1 MKKLLILMAVTVAS
15 AFALQAQK
23 GLNVA
28 KVFQGCYAKM
38 PDAVVTYLTGDAVE
52 KYDLSLYRSLAVTC
66 DAATANEVEQLVL
79 KDGLTATSKETVYRG
94 GRLKFGSFTLPK
106 RNYLNRYLFY
116 VNKDADSGK
125 STARIVVVYMSGDA
139 SPEKV
144 KKLINTG
151 K

>member
-15 AFALQAQK
+15 AFAMQAQK

-28 KVFQGCYAKM
+28 KVFEGRYAKM
-38 PDAVVTYLTGDAVE
+38 PDAVVTYLIGDAVE
-52 KYDLSLYRSLAVTC
+52 KYDLELYRSLAVTC
-66 DAATANEVEQLVL
+66 DGATANEVEQLVL

-94 GRLKFGSFTLPK
+94 GHLKFGSFTLPK

-125 STARIVVVYMSGDA
+125 NNARIVVVYMSGDA

>member
-1 MKKLLILMAVTVAS
+1 MKKLLILLAVTVAS

-28 KVFQGCYAKM
+28 KVFQGRYAKM

-66 DAATANEVEQLVL
+66 DAATAKEVEQLVL

-125 STARIVVVYMSGDA
+125 NTARIVVVYMSGDA

>member
-1 MKKLLILMAVTVAS
+1 M
-15 AFALQAQK
+15 
-23 GLNVA
+23 
-28 KVFQGCYAKM
+28 
-38 PDAVVTYLTGDAVE
+38 
-52 KYDLSLYRSLAVTC
+52 TC

-125 STARIVVVYMSGDA
+125 NTARIVVVYMSGDA

>member
-15 AFALQAQK
+15 AFAMQAQK

-28 KVFQGCYAKM
+28 KVFEGRYAKM

-52 KYDLSLYRSLAVTC
+52 KYDLELYRSLSVTC
-66 DAATANEVEQLVL
+66 DGATANEVEQLVL

-94 GRLKFGSFTLPK
+94 GHLKFGSFTLPK

-125 STARIVVVYMSGDA
+125 NNARIVVVYMSGDA